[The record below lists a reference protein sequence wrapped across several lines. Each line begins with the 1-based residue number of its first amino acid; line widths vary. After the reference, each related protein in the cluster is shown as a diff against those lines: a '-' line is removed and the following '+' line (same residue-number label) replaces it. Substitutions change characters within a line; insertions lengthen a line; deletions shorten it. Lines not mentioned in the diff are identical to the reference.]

1 MQKQLKSLPAG
12 KLICASNENRCKWY
26 LSDGKHS
33 TYLPKNKR
41 FLAEQL
47 ALKKYLTLQLEDA
60 IHEKRALD
68 FYLRH
73 HSKEAGKAQKLLTD
87 QSHYHELLADYF
99 TPSAQD
105 HLTWMNS
112 PFEHNEKYPEQ
123 LIHRTISGHYV
134 RSKSELLI
142 DMSLHI
148 HKIPFRYECAL
159 PLGDATVYPDFT
171 ILHPENNQIYYW
183 EHFGKMDDPVYC
195 RSACSKLNLYAAG
208 GILPGI
214 NLIATYETKEH
225 PLGTET
231 IEMMIQLYLC

>member
-1 MQKQLKSLPAG
+1 MQKHLKSLPEG

-47 ALKKYLTLQLEDA
+47 AVKKYLTLQLEDA

-73 HSKEAGKAQKLLTD
+73 HSKETGKAQKLLTD
-87 QSHYHELLADYF
+87 KSHYHELLADYF
-99 TPSAQD
+99 APSSQD

-112 PFEHNEKYPEQ
+112 PYEHNEKYPEQ
-123 LIHRTISGHYV
+123 LIHRTFSGHYV

-142 DMSLHI
+142 DMTLHI
-148 HKIPFRYECAL
+148 HRIPFRYECAL
-159 PLGDATVYPDFT
+159 TLGDATVYPDFT

-195 RSACSKLNLYAAG
+195 RSACSKLNLYATN

-214 NLIATYETKEH
+214 NLITTYETKEH
-225 PLGTET
+225 PLGTEI
-231 IEMMIQLYLC
+231 IELMIQIFLG